1 MSRHCL
7 GQAGQR
13 LRLEFI
19 YKSTELNQM
28 RSSNYGPVLI
38 MVTRIG
44 VTCTL
49 TMVIIMNVEA
59 NERHLTLSS

>member
-1 MSRHCL
+1 MSRHRL

-13 LRLEFI
+13 LGLEFI
-19 YKSTELNQM
+19 YKATEINQM